1 MLTIMGTLPFDE
13 MGLKAGKATFEGGR
27 LKVEDFEVTPSLGT
41 SVMVASAC
49 ITCKALNLEPPYFIT
64 AGDIGDGKRSK
75 DLYNYVAANLTT
87 LDVTVLAMHYIMPDI
102 PGIRNVLN
110 SLGER
115 RGGMTLIADAG
126 GMYAAKAAGLAQRID
141 IFTPDAGE
149 MAYLADPKATHPAY
163 VEHLLFE
170 LDASEVVTLIR
181 KAYESGNT
189 PKILLV
195 KGPVDYIVEDGEVVE
210 TIEEPSI
217 SAMEAIGG
225 TGDSLT
231 GILSALIHGGY
242 EKVDACTK
250 AARINRI
257 AGKLAEPDP
266 ATPILNI
273 IGKIPDALKE
283 VNIAPQL
290 EYWNIGMV
298 E

>member
-1 MLTIMGTLPFDE
+1 
-13 MGLKAGKATFEGGR
+13 MGLKTGEATFKDGILNVGS
-27 LKVEDFEVTPSLGT
+27 FEVTPSLGT

-49 ITCKALNLEPPYFIT
+49 ITCEALNSEPPYFIT
-64 AGDIGDGKRSK
+64 SGDIGDGKRSK
-75 DLYNYVAANLTT
+75 KLYQYMAANLGT

-110 SLGER
+110 SVEER
-115 RGGMTLIADAG
+115 RNEMTLIADAG
-126 GMYAAKAAGLAQRID
+126 AMYAAKAAGLAQDID

-181 KAYESGNT
+181 KAYETGNT

-242 EKVDACTK
+242 KKIDACIK
-250 AARINRI
+250 ASRINRI

-266 ATPILNI
+266 ATSILNI

-283 VNIAPQL
+283 VGLCA
-290 EYWNIGMV
+290 
-298 E
+298 

>member
-13 MGLKAGKATFEGGR
+13 MGLKAGKATFEGGS
-27 LKVEDFEVTPSLGT
+27 LKVEDFELTPSLGT
-41 SVMVASAC
+41 SVMVASAS
-49 ITCKALNLEPPYFIT
+49 ITCKSLNLERPYFIT
-64 AGDIGDGKRSK
+64 SGDIGDGKRSK
-75 DLYNYVAANLTT
+75 ELYQYMAANLGM
-87 LDVTVLAMHYIMPDI
+87 LDVTILAMHYIMPDI

-115 RGGMTLIADAG
+115 RQGVTLIADAG
-126 GMYAAKAAGLAQRID
+126 AMYAAKAAGLAQKID

-149 MAYLADPKATHPAY
+149 MAYLADSKATHPAY

-170 LDASEVVTLIR
+170 LDASEVVTLIK

-195 KGPVDYIVEDGEVVE
+195 KGPIDYVVEEGEVVE
-210 TIEEPSI
+210 TIDEPSI

-231 GILSALIHGGY
+231 GILSALMYGGY
-242 EKVDACTK
+242 DKIDACIK

-257 AGKLAEPDP
+257 AGKLAQPDP
-266 ATPILNI
+266 ASSILNI
-273 IGKIPDALKE
+273 IAKIPDALKE
-283 VNIAPQL
+283 VRLCA
-290 EYWNIGMV
+290 
-298 E
+298 

>member
-1 MLTIMGTLPFDE
+1 LFAIMGTLPFNE
-13 MGLKAGKATFEGGR
+13 MGLKTGEATFKDGILNVGS
-27 LKVEDFEVTPSLGT
+27 FEVTPSLGT

-49 ITCKALNLEPPYFIT
+49 ITCEALNLEPPYFIT

-75 DLYNYVAANLTT
+75 DLYNYVAANLGT

-102 PGIRNVLN
+102 PGIRNVLD
-110 SLGER
+110 SVEER
-115 RGGMTLIADAG
+115 RNEMTLIADAG
-126 GMYAAKAAGLAQRID
+126 AMYAAKAAGLAQKID

-170 LDASEVVTLIR
+170 LDATEVVTLIK

-195 KGPVDYIVEDGEVVE
+195 KGPVDYIVEDGEVIE

-231 GILSALIHGGY
+231 GILSALIYAGY
-242 EKVDACTK
+242 EKVEACIS
-250 AARINRI
+250 ASRINRI

-266 ATPILNI
+266 ATSILNI
-273 IGKIPDALKE
+273 IAKIPDALKE
-283 VNIAPQL
+283 VGLCA
-290 EYWNIGMV
+290 
-298 E
+298 

>member
-1 MLTIMGTLPFDE
+1 MFAIVGTLPFNE
-13 MGLKAGKATFEGGR
+13 MGLKTGKATFEGGS
-27 LKVEDFEVTPSLGT
+27 LKIEDFEVMPNLGT
-41 SVMVASAC
+41 SAMVASAC
-49 ITCKALNLEPPYFIT
+49 VTCNTLNLEPPYFMT

-75 DLYNYVAANLTT
+75 ELYQYVAANLGT
-87 LDVTVLAMHYIMPDI
+87 LDVTVLTMHYIMPDI
-102 PGIRNVLN
+102 PGMTNILN
-110 SLGER
+110 SVGEKPE
-115 RGGMTLIADAG
+115 GMTLIADAG
-126 GMYAAKAAGLAQRID
+126 AMYAAKAAGLAQRID

-163 VEHLLFE
+163 VEHLLYE

-195 KGPVDYIVEDGEVVE
+195 KGPVDYIVENGEVVE

-242 EKVDACTK
+242 EKIDACIK

-257 AGKLAEPDP
+257 AGKLAQPDP
-266 ATPILNI
+266 ATSILNI
-273 IGKIPDALKE
+273 IAKIPDALKE
-283 VNIAPQL
+283 VELCA
-290 EYWNIGMV
+290 
-298 E
+298 